1 LSDRVGLPAQDEF
14 GRTDEYR
21 KRHGRFTTEE
31 TTMLTRSIPILLMGG
46 LIAVTPTHAQTAA
59 QRPAAEFKPPAESA
73 IPAGP
78 QGDAIRN
85 GKLLLTETHQ
95 RLPNNVG
102 NKLTCA
108 NCHLGAGTVQNASPW
123 VGIWGVFPEYRSRSG
138 KINSLQQRVND
149 CFERSMN
156 GKALAYDSREMND
169 ILAYMQWLSAG
180 VPTGVSVQG
189 RGFGPVNRELKPN
202 ADNGKSVY
210 AAKCASCH
218 GANGEGT
225 RGPDGKY
232 MFPPLS
238 GKDSF
243 NVGAGMARTYTAAA
257 FVKHNMPLGQPNTLT
272 DQEAIDVAEYFTH
285 LGRPDFPAKSKDWPK
300 GDKPKDARS

>member
-1 LSDRVGLPAQDEF
+1 
-14 GRTDEYR
+14 
-21 KRHGRFTTEE
+21 
-31 TTMLTRSIPILLMGG
+31 MLIRSIPILLMSG
-46 LIAVTPTHAQTAA
+46 LLVIPPAHAQAPA
-59 QRPAAEFKPPAESA
+59 QRATAEFKPPAEST

-95 RLPNNVG
+95 RLPDHVG

-108 NCHLGAGTVQNASPW
+108 NCHLGAGTVPNASPW
-123 VGIWGVFPEYRSRSG
+123 VGIWGVFPEYRSRSA

-156 GKALAYDSREMND
+156 GKALAFDSREMND

-225 RGPDGKY
+225 KAPDGKF
-232 MFPPLS
+232 MFPPLA

-257 FVKHNMPLGQPNTLT
+257 FVKHNMPLGQANTLT
-272 DQEAIDVAEYFTH
+272 DQEAVDVAQYFTH
-285 LGRPDFPAKSKDWPK
+285 LSRPDFPARSKDWPK